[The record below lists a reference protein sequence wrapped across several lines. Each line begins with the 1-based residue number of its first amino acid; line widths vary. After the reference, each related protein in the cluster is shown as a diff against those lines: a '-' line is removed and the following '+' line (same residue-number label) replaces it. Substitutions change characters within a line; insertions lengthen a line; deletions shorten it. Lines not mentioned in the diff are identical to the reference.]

1 MPFLLVSKLYLWFD
15 INKPL
20 KQKPELRNQ
29 QKVATFLLEG
39 RIFALYEI

>member
-29 QKVATFLLEG
+29 QKPQSLVYFEG
-39 RIFALYEI
+39 GYIFA